1 MRASIF
7 ALAVAAALT
16 TTAAIAQQSPQTA
29 PGQQTGPQ
37 MRGPMM
43 GQGMGPGMMGQGM
56 GPGMMGPGMMGQG
69 MGPGM
74 MGMMDPTQH
83 IEGRLAF
90 LKTELKVTDAQ
101 MPQWNTFADAARANA
116 KRVADLRSTMMTGGV
131 MGPGMMMSGEAGPGM
146 TVPERLDRAEKF
158 LDAHLEMLRAMKGPM
173 DQLYASLS
181 EEQKRTADQL
191 MRGPMGMMGMM

>member
-1 MRASIF
+1 MRTSLF

-16 TTAAIAQQSPQTA
+16 TTAALAQQSPQTA
-29 PGQQTGPQ
+29 PGPQ

-56 GPGMMGPGMMGQG
+56 GPGMM
-69 MGPGM
+69 
-74 MGMMDPTQH
+74 DPTQH

-90 LKTELKVTDAQ
+90 LKTELKITDAQ
-101 MPQWNTFADAARANA
+101 MPQWNAFADAARANA
-116 KRVADLRSTMMTGGV
+116 KRAGEMRSTMMTGGV

-158 LDAHLEMLRAMKGPM
+158 MDAHLEMLRAMKDPM
-173 DQLYASLS
+173 EKLYASLS